1 MAGIELAS
9 AYLTLIPSLK
19 GASKSISAQLG
30 GIDTTRA
37 GQTLGRNLG
46 GSMARAFSSDGVAQ
60 METAVSKAEK
70 SLTQA
75 MSRSEDA
82 TKRVEIAQQ
91 ALNEAVER
99 YGEGSSQA
107 MRAELELTKA
117 QRSQAEAATGVID
130 AQTRLETAQ
139 KNLRLA
145 TDAASASASRQESV
159 LAKAS
164 ETMAKAAQG
173 LDSAGSKLK
182 SFGTGMAGV
191 GDALMPVS
199 TALIGG
205 AAAAG
210 TFALS
215 TASAAETTEVSF
227 TTMLGSAEA
236 AEAMMQRLADFAART
251 PFELSGLQDATRQ
264 LLAYGFT
271 AEDVIPM
278 LTAVGDATAALG
290 TGQAG
295 IEAVTRA
302 LGQMQTRGKVSAEEM
317 LQLTEAGIPAWEYL
331 ARAIGTDT
339 AGAMEAVSKGAV
351 SASDGIA
358 ALTKG
363 MEQDF
368 GGMMEQ
374 QSKTVAGLM
383 SNLSDAIE
391 QPLMKL
397 RDTSAYERL
406 SDALSDLVDA
416 AGPFVESILPHL
428 EDGLDAA
435 SGALDL
441 VTGAMKSFTSMGRS
455 GQKQVVQFVEAVAV
469 AGPVLSVAGRGVDKL
484 GDAMEH
490 ASNLLQKGSTALSK
504 LADASGIAGTA
515 ASGLSGGIVGV
526 GVAIAAVPVAL
537 FVKNLADMAAHEQLV
552 EDATQSMDAV
562 LEQASATASQST
574 GEMAASVADLQL
586 ASEEA
591 LQSMAS
597 LNADVSESFA
607 DLGSQSALLDSYV
620 GTIQELAGQSDLTAA
635 EQERL
640 RIAVEGYNEVTGD
653 SVSITNAVTGELSK
667 STDEIMANA
676 DAWEENARVQAYQSA
691 AKKYFEEAAV
701 AQLELSKSQQEYNQL
716 LNEQT
721 KRMAEAKKA
730 REDGMMSD
738 LECQAVIDD
747 SRLKIEEATEALNE
761 QSDAYRSTADNAS
774 YMSTQAAIS
783 MANLDQTIKDTL
795 STLPAELQ
803 AGGLEMANSLAA
815 GISSGTVSVGAAS
828 RFIDSTVNGIIA
840 ELPPDMQQKG
850 LEAANSLAASIS
862 SGEITVGEAT
872 TILKAAANG
881 SLDSLPADLRAIAKS
896 SVGNFA
902 SGIRSGSGDTR
913 SAAGKVA
920 SAAAT
925 MDDVGDMWSSGNHL
939 ANNFANG
946 IAAAREAVLG
956 AAQAIADSAASILR
970 FSVPESG
977 PWSGRER
984 GGVTSGLHLGENFAS
999 GMLAALPAVRSAA
1012 VELADAAS
1020 PQTSPSQVPALRAM
1034 RAAPAAPAGGGAKVT
1049 NVYLDGRLLDVDGRV
1064 ARKLEEFVDAV
1075 DAAYNMGKAVRA

>member
-46 GSMARAFSSDGVAQ
+46 GSMARSFSSDGVAQ
-60 METAVSKAEK
+60 MESAVSRAEK

-117 QRSQAEAATGVID
+117 QRNQAEAATGVID

-145 TDAASASASRQESV
+145 TDAASASVSRQESV

-164 ETMAKAAQG
+164 ETMAKAAHG

-182 SFGTGMAGV
+182 SFGTVMAGV

-210 TFALS
+210 AFAVS

-302 LGQMQTRGKVSAEEM
+302 LGQMQTRGKVTAEEM

-406 SDALSDLVDA
+406 ADALSDLVDA
-416 AGPFVESILPHL
+416 AGPFVESLLPHL

-455 GQKQVVQFVEAVAV
+455 GQKQIVQLVKAAAA
-469 AGPVLSVAGRGVDKL
+469 AGPVLSVAGRGIN
-484 GDAMEH
+484 GIGTAMSG
-490 ASNLLQKGSTALSK
+490 ASKLLQKGSTALSK

-515 ASGLSGGIVGV
+515 ASGMSGGIVGV

-537 FVKNLADMAAHEQLV
+537 FVKNLADMAAHERLV

-562 LEQASATASQST
+562 LEQAAATASQST

-691 AKKYFEEAAV
+691 AKKYFEEAAS

-730 REDGMMSD
+730 QEDGMMSD

-747 SRLKIEEATEALNE
+747 SRLKIQEATEALNE
-761 QSDAYRSTADNAS
+761 QSDAYKSAADNAN

-828 RFIDSTVNGIIA
+828 RYIDSTVNGIIA

-850 LEAANSLAASIS
+850 LDAANSLAAAIS

-881 SLDSLPADLRAIAKS
+881 SPDSLPADLRAIADS
-896 SVGNFA
+896 SVGDFA
-902 SGIRSGSGDTR
+902 SGIRGGSGDTR
-913 SAAGKVA
+913 SAAGEVA
-920 SAAAT
+920 AAAAT
-925 MDDVGDMWSSGNHL
+925 MDNVGDMYASGSHL
-939 ANNFANG
+939 VGNFAAG
-946 IAAAREAVLG
+946 IWSGIGQVMSAARA
-956 AAQAIADSAASILR
+956 AAQAAADRLEHSTPKKGPLR
-970 FSVPESG
+970 DDDV
-977 PWSGRER
+977 W
-984 GGVTSGLHLGENFAS
+984 GLHLGENFAD
-999 GMLAALPAVRSAA
+999 GMMRAVPGIERASLA
-1012 VELADAAS
+1012 LADAAYVPDRSAGYRSWARPYAASGAAPQAVYNIAVDGSAIDAS
-1020 PQTSPSQVPALRAM
+1020 PQLKAAFQAFMGALVRQYDM
-1034 RAAPAAPAGGGAKVT
+1034 GVT
-1049 NVYLDGRLLDVDGRV
+1049 
-1064 ARKLEEFVDAV
+1064 A
-1075 DAAYNMGKAVRA
+1075 

>member
-9 AYLTLIPSLK
+9 AYLTLIPSLR
-19 GASKSISAQLG
+19 GATSKIESELG
-30 GIDTTRA
+30 GVDTRRA
-37 GQTLGRNLG
+37 GSSIGKGLGRSIGDGLDLEPV
-46 GSMARAFSSDGVAQ
+46 ARKMDSAASSL
-60 METAVSKAEK
+60 K
-70 SLTQA
+70 SL
-75 MSRSEDA
+75 
-82 TKRVEIAQQ
+82 
-91 ALNEAVER
+91 
-99 YGEGSSQA
+99 GSS
-107 MRAELELTKA
+107 
-117 QRSQAEAATGVID
+117 V
-130 AQTRLETAQ
+130 
-139 KNLRLA
+139 
-145 TDAASASASRQESV
+145 
-159 LAKAS
+159 
-164 ETMAKAAQG
+164 
-173 LDSAGSKLK
+173 
-182 SFGTGMAGV
+182 AGV
-191 GDALMPVS
+191 GDSLTSHVTVPLV
-199 TALIGG
+199 
-205 AAAAG
+205 AAAG
-210 TFALS
+210 AAGAFALS

-302 LGQMQTRGKVSAEEM
+302 LGQMQTRGKVTAEEM

-331 ARAIGTDT
+331 ARSIGTDT
-339 AGAMEAVSKGAV
+339 AGAMEAVSDGAV
-351 SASDGIA
+351 SASEGIA
-358 ALTKG
+358 ALTEG

-374 QSKTVAGLM
+374 QSETVAGLM

-416 AGPFVESILPHL
+416 AGPFVESLLPHL

-455 GQKQVVQFVEAVAV
+455 GQKQIMQFVEAVAV
-469 AGPVLSVAGRGVDKL
+469 VGPVLSVAGRGVDKL

-490 ASNLLQKGSTALSK
+490 ASNLLQKGSTALSR

-607 DLGSQSALLDSYV
+607 DLGAQSALLDSYV

-653 SVSITNAVTGELSK
+653 SVSITNAVAGELSK

-691 AKKYFEEAAV
+691 AKKYFEEAAS

-721 KRMAEAKKA
+721 KRMAEAQKSF
-730 REDGMMSD
+730 EDGMMS
-738 LECQAVIDD
+738 EQEYQAVKDD
-747 SRLKIEEATEALNE
+747 SKLKIQEATEALNE
-761 QSDAYRSTADNAS
+761 QSDAYKSAADNAN

-850 LEAANSLAASIS
+850 LDAANSLAAAIS

-881 SLDSLPADLRAIAKS
+881 SLDSLPADLRAIADS
-896 SVGNFA
+896 SVGDFA
-902 SGIRSGSGDTR
+902 SGIRGGSGNAR
-913 SAAGKVA
+913 SAAGEVA

-925 MDDVGDMWSSGNHL
+925 MDDVGDMWASGNHL

-946 IAAAREAVLG
+946 ITAAKKAVLG
-956 AAQAIADSAASILR
+956 AAQTIADNVAAILQ

-984 GGVTSGLHLGENFAS
+984 GGFTSGLHLGENFAS
-999 GMLAALPAVRSAA
+999 GMMAA
-1012 VELADAAS
+1012 VPGVERASLALADAAYVPDRSAGYRSWARPYAASGAAPQAVYNITVDGSAIDAS
-1020 PQTSPSQVPALRAM
+1020 PQLKAAFQAFMGALVRQYDM
-1034 RAAPAAPAGGGAKVT
+1034 GVT
-1049 NVYLDGRLLDVDGRV
+1049 
-1064 ARKLEEFVDAV
+1064 A
-1075 DAAYNMGKAVRA
+1075 